1 MATNKKITQLD
12 ELTPATWADDD
23 VIAIVDISA
32 QETKKIQLS
41 TFRGAV
47 TGVSS
52 LNASTPL
59 TVDSATGDVTISVAI
74 NGGGTINA
82 VFDEDNMA
90 SNSPTALS
98 TQQSIKAYVD
108 SQIITVDSLSE
119 VLALGNTSGGT
130 NLIVSSGDVLTTN
143 TINETTAASGV
154 TIETVLIKDGLVDD
168 RDVSVDGTK
177 LDTVET
183 SADVTDAT
191 NVLAAL
197 VGQEVVA
204 TGFTGTLD
212 GVLGGGT
219 PAAITGTALTLTT
232 GATVTTVL
240 DEDNMA
246 SNSATAL
253 ATQQSIKAYVDSQV
267 GTVDTLAEIL
277 ASGNTSGG
285 TNIVVSSGDVIT
297 TNTINETTAAS
308 GVTIDSLLVKDGGI
322 TAAGTST
329 FAGQT
334 ITDLGAVTT
343 ADINGGTIDG
353 TVIGGSSAAA
363 GTFTTFTST
372 GINDDAT
379 STAITINSSE
389 NVGIGT
395 SSPSYRLHISNGSS
409 TGTAMQLQTTGSGH
423 NFDMVDG
430 TGTARFRNVNGEMR
444 LYGDLNTG
452 GNGNIIFSPQG
463 TAERMRIDSSGNLGI
478 GNAAPSYLLDLYKSA
493 STVARVRNTAA
504 TGGTP
509 STTHG
514 EFVIESTDANMGME
528 FLGSTTADQRILFSD
543 TAANSGQIVYNH
555 TSNYMALFT
564 ATAERMRIDS
574 SGNLGIG
581 TTAPSQKLTIQGT
594 DARIYLI
601 GANTDINMTGTAD
614 GQLSLD
620 GNGYGFGIA
629 LNSSGANLYTN
640 TASRALIFGTD
651 ETERMR
657 ITGTGNVGIGTSSPD
672 YQLDV
677 SGTTDPRIILQS
689 TGTASTD
696 DTIFMNRVGGTT
708 ATNQIWFGDSGSAA
722 TGKLQYDHSNNAMTF
737 HTNGGTERVRI
748 DSSGNVGI
756 ATTSSVGSDST
767 SQGFWFDENEAARF
781 SRASNL
787 CSILNRITTTGTVQ
801 SLRYNGAQVG
811 SISVTASA
819 TAYNTSSDYR
829 LKENVVNLSGAIDR
843 VKLLKPSRF
852 NFIADPDT
860 TVDGFVAHEVSDIV
874 PEAVHG
880 EKDAVDADGNPEYQG
895 IDQSKL
901 VPLLTAALK
910 EALTKI
916 DSLETRITALEG

>member
-47 TGVSS
+47 TGVST

-90 SNSPTALS
+90 SNSPTALA

-108 SQIITVDSLSE
+108 SQVGTVDT
-119 VLALGNTSGGT
+119 LAEILANGNTSGGT
-130 NLIVSSGDVLTTN
+130 NIVVSSGDVITTN

-154 TIETVLIKDGLVDD
+154 TIDGVLVKDGQVDG

-253 ATQQSIKAYVDSQV
+253 STQQSIKAYVDSQV
-267 GTVDTLAEIL
+267 GTADTLSEVL
-277 ASGNTSGG
+277 ALGNTTGG
-285 TNIVVSSGDVIT
+285 TDIAMTGGDKIT
-297 TNTINETTAAS
+297 NFE
-308 GVTIDSLLVKDGGI
+308 
-322 TAAGTST
+322 
-329 FAGQT
+329 
-334 ITDLGAVTT
+334 
-343 ADINGGTIDG
+343 
-353 TVIGGSSAAA
+353 
-363 GTFTTFTST
+363 ST

-379 STAITINSSE
+379 STAITI
-389 NVGIGT
+389 
-395 SSPSYRLHISNGSS
+395 
-409 TGTAMQLQTTGSGH
+409 
-423 NFDMVDG
+423 
-430 TGTARFRNVNGEMR
+430 
-444 LYGDLNTG
+444 
-452 GNGNIIFSPQG
+452 
-463 TAERMRIDSSGNLGI
+463 DSSGNLTMAATQGPALMNEDASNTNPTLIPRKTDTGTGWGSNGANNLEGI
-478 GNAAPSYLLDLYKSA
+478 VGSVRSVLFGSGVTAFYA
-493 STVARVRNTAA
+493 SGGSEVAR
-504 TGGTP
+504 
-509 STTHG
+509 
-514 EFVIESTDANMGME
+514 
-528 FLGSTTADQRILFSD
+528 
-543 TAANSGQIVYNH
+543 
-555 TSNYMALFT
+555 
-564 ATAERMRIDS
+564 IDRS
-574 SGNLGIG
+574 S
-581 TTAPSQKLTIQGT
+581 
-594 DARIYLI
+594 
-601 GANTDINMTGTAD
+601 
-614 GQLSLD
+614 
-620 GNGYGFGIA
+620 
-629 LNSSGANLYTN
+629 
-640 TASRALIFGTD
+640 
-651 ETERMR
+651 
-657 ITGTGNVGIGTSSPD
+657 GNVGIGTSSSANKLEVNGAIVALGAVTA
-672 YQLDV
+672 YTNTGLYLQNKGSSVFDV
-677 SGTTDPRIILQS
+677 GAWRSGASVAELTFSTDSGSDASPVEAMRIDSSGNVGIGTTAPSEKLEVTGNIILDATDADIKLKSGGAGTTGALRWTFS
-689 TGTASTD
+689 TNSTSYGDISLPYDTRASVGLLLHTIGGYPITIDTGNSVIFKEDNIETMRIAANGNVGIGTASPDRLFEVEEASGDAYIRFRASDTGGGA
-696 DTIFMNRVGGTT
+696 DTIFENLVADNGQS
-708 ATNQIWFGDSGSAA
+708 NYIYFGDLDDVNIGIIRYSHASDFMSF
-722 TGKLQYDHSNNAMTF
+722 TTNASESM
-737 HTNGGTERVRI
+737 RI
-748 DSSGNVGI
+748 DNSGNVGI
-756 ATTSSVGSDST
+756 ATTSSVGSNST